1 MHKKAIVHIMTKAR
15 MESDVFS
22 AELDAIEDLSEK
34 Y

>member
-15 MESDVFS
+15 MKSDSFT
-22 AELDAIEDLSEK
+22 AEIDAIEELSEK

>member
-15 MESDVFS
+15 MESEAFS